1 MSALGR
7 HIADLEVEMTAK
19 ESESAAM
26 LMALVAFAALVCM
39 AACALLMWLVN
50 LTVIRLQPGELKHR
64 WGFVDSASPK
74 APFGYPIEMSK
85 G

>member
-50 LTVIRLQPGELKHR
+50 RTVIRLQPGEPKHH
-64 WGFVDSASPK
+64 WGFVDYAFHK
-74 APFGYPIEMSK
+74 APLGYHIELPK